1 MKFVKKISSGIGPLK
16 RLKPFASLDTA
27 KKIYHSLIQPHFY
40 YCCTVWDGINNQ
52 LTEKLQK
59 LQNRAARV
67 ITKSSY
73 EVSSSPL
80 LEALGWENL
89 ISNRLKHKA
98 ILVFKSLR
106 NIVPVYLRQIFCKFS
121 ANYDPINSVHKLAL
135 SKPRAEYLKRSF
147 SCNAGCCLVEFSP
160 SGSKGNVT
168 PWGF

>member
-1 MKFVKKISSGIGPLK
+1 M
-16 RLKPFASLDTA
+16 SLDTA

-40 YCCTVWDGINNQ
+40 YCCTVWDGINDQ

-67 ITKSSY
+67 LIKSSY

-89 ISNRLKHKA
+89 IPNRLKHKA

-106 NIVPVYLRQIFCKFS
+106 NIVPVQCIPAKFCCRFS

-135 SKPRAEYLKRSF
+135 SKPRAEYLKRGF
-147 SCNAGCCLVEFSP
+147 SC
-160 SGSKGNVT
+160 SGAALWNSLPQDLRVCNSLGILKRSLKVVILL
-168 PWGF
+168 